1 MPVIALVGR
10 TVEGDNN
17 ELIILREEHHVV
29 VEIADCG
36 FRSKLNGGNI
46 VIVDFVIIG
55 GNHIAAG
62 VKNGFDCVEI
72 FFDLIIA
79 EVIVGEFD
87 GDINVIVG
95 VGVDIVRSFV
105 AVFFGDGFLVELGEI
120 DRNFDSEL
128 IVIEAAISRSDFVA
142 FAIFDDER
150 SVIGAGDS
158 DNSDSGNNGNDRKY
172 GDDDGDKFIIFVGR
186 SMR

>member
-1 MPVIALVGR
+1 M
-10 TVEGDNN
+10 
-17 ELIILREEHHVV
+17 V

-36 FRSKLNGGNI
+36 FRSKLNGGNV

-55 GNHIAAG
+55 GNYITAG
-62 VKNGFDCVEI
+62 VKNGFDSIEI

-79 EVIVGEFD
+79 EIIVGEFD
-87 GDINVIVG
+87 RDIDVIVG

-105 AVFFGDGFLVELGEI
+105 AVFFGDGFLVEFGEI
-120 DRNFDSEL
+120 DGNLDSEL
-128 IVIEAAISRSDFVA
+128 IVVEAAISRGDFVA

-150 SVIGAGDS
+150 GIVGAGDS
-158 DNSDSGNNGNDRKY
+158 DNSDGGNNGNDRKY
-172 GDDDGDKFIIFVGR
+172 GDDDGDKFIIFMSR